1 MAGILRSAFKITI
14 MKNILA
20 GAIAIVAVQFSFA
33 QTVKNVGTFS
43 SLKVYDKIPVV
54 LIPSTSNKVEVN
66 GKKSSDVEVINK
78 NGELKVRMTTTNLL
92 QEMM

>member
-33 QTVKNVGTFS
+33 QTVKTLEHS
-43 SLKVYDKIPVV
+43 V
-54 LIPSTSNKVEVN
+54 L
-66 GKKSSDVEVINK
+66 
-78 NGELKVRMTTTNLL
+78 
-92 QEMM
+92 